1 MGRNWKKPTIVAAA
15 LCAFLWVAGCNNGG
29 NSDSK
34 PAAPTGED
42 YGAVVGTSA
51 TPSADLTAIA
61 QRVSAVLALG
71 YNTTT
76 PDVVMKQ
83 LSGLDSE
90 NKASDLAI
98 IDTRE
103 PADFAKGHIPGAIN
117 IPLQSL
123 PQALLDQD
131 SRIPMDKNIVV
142 ASYWGND
149 GNMAS
154 LLINIARIADPANA
168 GNYPKSTAL
177 FQGMTSW
184 NFDRELVPAGT
195 RFDDALA
202 AGVRVE
208 DATEAGTVS
217 PQPHESYPDF
227 ASFNLEPVVQKI
239 LIRASDYLNSVPSQ
253 FDLEVYP
260 KSLADNLADGDAAND
275 PQIVSVRAANVYVGG
290 HIPGAI
296 NIPYKNV
303 ADLENAADL
312 DPTKDVVVYCYTGHT
327 GALSTMAL
335 GILGYH
341 AQNLLYGMN
350 GWSTTA
356 PGSGQL
362 ANFDLNRS
370 WDFPL
375 NTDLPDGVDSL
386 AAYIPPSTGCQSCH
400 TSLTAIW
407 EDTIK
412 TPLAAEVAPPSE
424 GEG

>member
-1 MGRNWKKPTIVAAA
+1 MRRKWRKFTLVTAA
-15 LCAFLWVAGCNNGG
+15 LCAVLWLAGCNSS
-29 NSDSK
+29 SDSK
-34 PAAPTGED
+34 AVTPPDDGS
-42 YGAVVGTSA
+42 GAVTGTST
-51 TPSADLTAIA
+51 TPSEDLTAIGE
-61 QRVSAVLALG
+61 RVSAILALG
-71 YNTTT
+71 YNTTN

-83 LSGLDSE
+83 LSGLDSGK
-90 NKASDLAI
+90 NASDLVV

-103 PADFAKGHIPGAIN
+103 QADFAKGHIPGAIN

-123 PQALLDQD
+123 PQALIDQD
-131 SRIPMDKNIVV
+131 SRIPMDKEIVV

-154 LLINIARIADPANA
+154 LLINIDRIADPANA
-168 GNYPKSTAL
+168 ANYPKSTAL

-202 AGVRVE
+202 ANVRVE
-208 DATEAGTVS
+208 KATESGTVS
-217 PQPHESYPDF
+217 PQQQGSYPAF
-227 ASFNLEPVVQKI
+227 ASFNVDPVVEKI
-239 LIRASDYLNSVPSQ
+239 LIRARDYLNSVPSQ
-253 FDLEVYP
+253 FDLEGYP
-260 KSLADNLADGDAAND
+260 KTLADNLDDGDAAND
-275 PQIVSVRAANVYVGG
+275 PQLVSVRAGDVYAGG

-296 NIPYKNV
+296 NIPYQNV
-303 ADLENAADL
+303 ADLTNAADL
-312 DPTKDVVVYCYTGHT
+312 DPTKDVLVYCYTGHT

-335 GILGYH
+335 GILGYK
-341 AQNLLYGMN
+341 AKNLLYGMN

-386 AAYIPPSTGCQSCH
+386 AAYIPPSTGCQGCH
-400 TSLTAIW
+400 TSLTAIF
-407 EDTIK
+407 EDSIK
-412 TPLAAEVAPPSE
+412 TPLVAVEAPPSE